1 MLILV
6 QPLAMVRLT
15 TLQKSVA
22 EDSESLFTA
31 INTFTLDLA
40 VADQV
45 GHLPLMSWYRADSFT
60 NSDMTPKPTWNE
72 RQKPSPS
79 YRN

>member
-1 MLILV
+1 
-6 QPLAMVRLT
+6 MVRLT

-45 GHLPLMSWYRADSFT
+45 GYLPHMAWYRAD
-60 NSDMTPKPTWNE
+60 
-72 RQKPSPS
+72 PS
-79 YRN
+79 RTAT